1 MSIDAYGSL
10 EGFAFVKNE
19 EGTKEAMSEM
29 YFRRLNKSI
38 GKRVACWF
46 VSENKRKLIFG
57 TLEKTTDYQS
67 VVIDGKELAFI
78 GENEA
83 IMSITSDE
91 TLYSNDNI
99 NEGYSVQDMLRQR
112 REMFGSAFVDKETT
126 NLILKLKNR

>member
-1 MSIDAYGSL
+1 
-10 EGFAFVKNE
+10 
-19 EGTKEAMSEM
+19 MSEM